1 MTTRATRDDSFIS
14 CNREKGQLGFVG
26 PKLSV
31 FFMKRMVSC
40 EEIFENE
47 KKNHGP
53 HTHTHTAK
61 SIQFMGAPKTA
72 FHFNSV
78 NACVCVCVYL
88 YFSLPLITLSFALF
102 FLYDFMQATVL
113 CMCPCT

>member
-1 MTTRATRDDSFIS
+1 
-14 CNREKGQLGFVG
+14 
-26 PKLSV
+26 
-31 FFMKRMVSC
+31 MKRMVSC

-47 KKNHGP
+47 KKSRSS
-53 HTHTHTAK
+53 HTHTHNGVDP
-61 SIQFMGAPKTA
+61 IYGRPQNGLPFQLR
-72 FHFNSV
+72 V
-78 NACVCVCVYL
+78 RVCVYL